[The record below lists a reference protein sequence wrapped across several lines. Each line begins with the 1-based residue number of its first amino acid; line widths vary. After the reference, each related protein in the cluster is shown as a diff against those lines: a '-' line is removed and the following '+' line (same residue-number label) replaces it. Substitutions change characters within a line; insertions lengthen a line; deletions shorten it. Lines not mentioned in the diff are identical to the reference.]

1 MIKIIKGYYGY
12 KNGNSIIPK
21 SSKDEP
27 FSCDK
32 AEEARLVKLGVAE
45 YVTSV
50 EAKWEGGVAEVEAP
64 SGELYT
70 DNSSLAELKETAKK
84 LGATD
89 EDLKPLKSKA
99 QVKELIDKLADEIAE
114 GEPVEGPDESEIV
127 EAEDEAPDLGN
138 DDGVVE

>member
-12 KNGNSIIPK
+12 KQGNSIIPK

-32 AEEARLVKLGVAE
+32 AEEARLVKLGVAV
-45 YVTSV
+45 YVGAP
-50 EAKWEGGVAEVEAP
+50 EADGDAP
-64 SGELYT
+64 TEELYT
-70 DNSSLAELKETAKK
+70 DNSSLAELKKTAKK

-89 EDLKPLKSKA
+89 EELKPIKSKA
-99 QVKELIDKLADEIAE
+99 QAKELIDKLADEIAE

-127 EAEDEAPDLGN
+127 EADGDAPSFDEV
-138 DDGVVE
+138 DGVVE

>member
-12 KNGNSIIPK
+12 KQGNSIIPK
-21 SSKDEP
+21 SSKDAP
-27 FSCDK
+27 FECDK

-45 YVTSV
+45 YVKAEAKV
-50 EAKWEGGVAEVEAP
+50 EADGDAP
-64 SGELYT
+64 SEELYT
-70 DNSSLAELKETAKK
+70 DKTSFDELKEIAKK

-89 EDLKPLKSKA
+89 EELKPIKSKA
-99 QVKELIDKLADEIAE
+99 QAKELIDKLADEIAE

-127 EAEDEAPDLGN
+127 EADGDAPDLGN

>member
-21 SSKDEP
+21 CSKDAP

-45 YVTSV
+45 YVKV
-50 EAKWEGGVAEVEAP
+50 EADGVAP

-89 EDLKPLKSKA
+89 EDLKPIKSKA
-99 QVKELIDKLADEIAE
+99 QAKELIDKLADEIAE
-114 GEPVEGPDESEIV
+114 GEPVDGPDESEIV
-127 EAEDEAPDLGN
+127 EADGDAPSFDEV
-138 DDGVVE
+138 DGVVE

>member
-21 SSKDEP
+21 CSKDAP

-45 YVTSV
+45 YVGAP
-50 EAKWEGGVAEVEAP
+50 EADGDAP
-64 SGELYT
+64 SEELYT
-70 DNSSLAELKETAKK
+70 DKTSFDELKEIAKK

-89 EDLKPLKSKA
+89 EELKPIKSKA
-99 QVKELIDKLADEIAE
+99 QAKELIDKLADEIAE
-114 GEPVEGPDESEIV
+114 GEPVDGPDESEIV
-127 EAEDEAPDLGN
+127 EADGDAPSFDEV
-138 DDGVVE
+138 DGVVE

>member
-12 KNGNSIIPK
+12 KQGNSIIPK
-21 SSKDEP
+21 SSKDAP
-27 FSCDK
+27 FECDK

-45 YVTSV
+45 YVKV
-50 EAKWEGGVAEVEAP
+50 EAEDEAP

-127 EAEDEAPDLGN
+127 EAEDDAPDLGN

>member
-1 MIKIIKGYYGY
+1 MIKIIRGYYGY

-21 SSKDEP
+21 SSKDAP
-27 FSCDK
+27 FECDK
-32 AEEARLVKLGVAE
+32 EEEARLVKLGVAE
-45 YVTSV
+45 YVKV
-50 EAKWEGGVAEVEAP
+50 EADGDAP

-127 EAEDEAPDLGN
+127 EADGDAPDLGN